1 MAFTGVPV
9 VKKISDDLYRVTG
22 VSLAAAAAGTIGPAG
37 TAPGPADP
45 EAVLQGCLWGPYAGE
60 YEAVIDLGES
70 VQVLINPVGDAV
82 GAGAKPLRV
91 VKTAAGLITITN
103 DATDA
108 TSSLEIY
115 VRYH

>member
-9 VKKISDDLYRVTG
+9 VKKIGDMLYQVTG
-22 VSLAAAAAGTIGPAG
+22 VSLAAAASGTIGV
-37 TAPGPADP
+37 PGQVA
-45 EAVLQGCLWGPYAGE
+45 EASLQGALWAQYAGE
-60 YEAVIDLGES
+60 YEAVIDLAES
-70 VQVLINPVGDAV
+70 IQVLINPVGAV
-82 GAGAKPLRV
+82 AVPAGAKPLRV

-108 TSSLEIY
+108 TTALEIY